1 MHVIEEKERGTLNR
15 NSRGIAFKALH
26 ASGLSASPL
35 EPPAFPALALLE
47 ATRIWAEKPSLADGP
62 MRADYVARQDV

>member
-1 MHVIEEKERGTLNR
+1 MHVIEEKERGTLSH
-15 NSRGIAFKALH
+15 NSGGIAFKAIN

-47 ATRIWAEKPSLADGP
+47 ANRSMD
-62 MRADYVARQDV
+62 